1 MYKELKQ
8 KQLNEALQSI
18 GSASTKNSEDKRNN
32 FQHLTL
38 LLGTI
43 LGFSVGIATVVSA
56 EPSWLLLISW
66 VFDILAIVLGSVYL
80 VIDAD
85 SRLYRMFIAAS
96 KQVELAE
103 AIDKDNF
110 KDIAQNMFL
119 DIQKTT
125 FDVKSATNLKE
136 QIFIL
141 FARHQ
146 NKIELIFYLLF
157 VLSMATLV
165 LSFLV

>member
-1 MYKELKQ
+1 MYEELKR
-8 KQLNEALQSI
+8 KQLNDALQSI
-18 GSASTKNSEDKRNN
+18 AGASTKNSEDKRNN

-38 LLGTI
+38 VLGTI

-85 SRLYRMFIAAS
+85 SRLYRTFIAAG
-96 KQVELAE
+96 KQVELSE
-103 AIDKDNF
+103 AIDKNNF
-110 KDIAQNMFL
+110 KDIARNMFL

-136 QIFIL
+136 RIFIL
-141 FARHQ
+141 FAKYQ
-146 NKIELIFYLLF
+146 SKLELVFYSLFIF
-157 VLSMATLV
+157 SMITLV
-165 LSFLV
+165 ISFYI